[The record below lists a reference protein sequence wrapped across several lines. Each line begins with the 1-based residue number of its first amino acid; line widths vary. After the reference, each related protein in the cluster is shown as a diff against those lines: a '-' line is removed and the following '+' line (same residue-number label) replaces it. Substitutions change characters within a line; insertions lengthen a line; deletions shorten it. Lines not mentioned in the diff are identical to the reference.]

1 MLLELSIK
9 DFAIIDD
16 LKLSL
21 AEGFVVFTGE
31 TGAGK
36 SIIIDAVEQLLGG
49 RGDSALVR
57 SGAEMALVEGVFR
70 LDDAVLPSV
79 RPLLERESLFDD
91 PVHLTLSREIRREG
105 RSVGRVNGRAVSLG
119 LLRELGEWLVDVH
132 GQSEHL
138 SLLRVREHLSL
149 LDRYG
154 RVDDLRQ
161 AFAAEYDALSG
172 VRTSLERL
180 RQGERDAAR
189 RAEMLAYQIQEI
201 EAAKLK
207 PGEEESLRE
216 ERTRLAN
223 AEQLAALADAATA
236 ALDESAEPRVPVT
249 DLLGEVTHALQS
261 LARIDPAMDGM
272 RVEAQALAEQAAEV
286 ARRLR
291 DYRESIEFNP
301 RRLEEVEERLGLIHG
316 LKRKYGADISEVLAY
331 ANRARADL
339 DGITHA
345 EERIQALEAEEQ
357 ALLERLGKVGAE
369 LSRARQSAG
378 KRLGRAIE
386 TELKDLRLSGARF
399 EVDLTWQDAED
410 GAPVDGRR
418 IAMSRNGLDRTEF
431 MLAPNPGEGLKPLA
445 KIASGGETSRLMLGL
460 KGVLAQADRTPSLI
474 FDEIDQGI
482 GGRVGAIV
490 GKKLWM
496 LTQHHQVLCVTH
508 LPQLAAFADQHLKVE
523 KEISAGRT
531 LTRVRTLSHADR
543 IQELA
548 LMLGGSGQTNLDS
561 ARDLL
566 NAATSEKTA
575 ASGKR

>member
-1 MLLELSIK
+1 
-9 DFAIIDD
+9 
-16 LKLSL
+16 
-21 AEGFVVFTGE
+21 
-31 TGAGK
+31 
-36 SIIIDAVEQLLGG
+36 
-49 RGDSALVR
+49 
-57 SGAEMALVEGVFR
+57 
-70 LDDAVLPSV
+70 
-79 RPLLERESLFDD
+79 
-91 PVHLTLSREIRREG
+91 
-105 RSVGRVNGRAVSLG
+105 
-119 LLRELGEWLVDVH
+119 
-132 GQSEHL
+132 
-138 SLLRVREHLSL
+138 
-149 LDRYG
+149 
-154 RVDDLRQ
+154 
-161 AFAAEYDALSG
+161 
-172 VRTSLERL
+172 
-180 RQGERDAAR
+180 
-189 RAEMLAYQIQEI
+189 MLAYQIQEI

>member
-57 SGAEMALVEGVFR
+57 SGAEMALVEGVFK